1 MKRTAKAF
9 ILFFIGFLLVS
20 VSYTE
25 RLEAKEANLIFKILT
40 NTQPPSAPAE
50 MTPEQQLESLKVLRD
65 SPPQGT
71 PAKMSPE
78 QIESMKVLR
87 DSPPPANPNAHPIG
101 TTINKNHSPPGS

>member
-25 RLEAKEANLIFKILT
+25 SSEAKEANLTFKILT
-40 NTQPPSAPAE
+40 NTQSLSAPAE
-50 MTPEQQLESLKVLRD
+50 MT
-65 SPPQGT
+65 
-71 PAKMSPE
+71 PE

-87 DSPPPANPNAHPIG
+87 DRPPPSTPQCTSNRH
-101 TTINKNHSPPGS
+101 HDH